1 MGGQRPR
8 LIAGR
13 ADNIKVTTADDL
25 ALAAAILECCDAGEE
40 LMRIGS
46 GFDVH
51 AFGPGDSIVLGGVRI
66 PHTRGVVAHSDGD
79 VVLHALCDALL
90 GAAGLGDIGMHFPD
104 TDPVW
109 KGADSRR
116 FVAAVL
122 EMLSVRKL
130 KVGNADIT
138 LLAQTPKVSPYRL
151 EIRRSLAQMLG
162 VTENQ
167 VNIKATTTEHLGFVG
182 RNEGLAAQA
191 VVLLEPAPDNA

>member
-1 MGGQRPR
+1 
-8 LIAGR
+8 
-13 ADNIKVTTADDL
+13 
-25 ALAAAILECCDAGEE
+25 
-40 LMRIGS
+40 MRIGS

-66 PHTRGVVAHSDGD
+66 PHSRGVVAHSDGD

-104 TDPVW
+104 TDPMW

-116 FVAAVL
+116 FIAAAL

-130 KVGNADIT
+130 TICNADIT
-138 LLAQTPKVSPYRL
+138 LLAQMPRVSPYRL
-151 EIRRSLAQMLG
+151 EIRRSLAMMLG

-191 VVLLEPAPDNA
+191 IVLLE

>member
-1 MGGQRPR
+1 
-8 LIAGR
+8 
-13 ADNIKVTTADDL
+13 
-25 ALAAAILECCDAGEE
+25 
-40 LMRIGS
+40 MRIGS

-51 AFGPGDSIVLGGVRI
+51 AFGPGDSIVLGGIRI
-66 PHTRGVVAHSDGD
+66 PHNRGVVAHSDGD
-79 VVLHALCDALL
+79 VVLHALCDAML

-116 FVAAVL
+116 FIESTL
-122 EMLSVRKL
+122 EMLAVRKL

-138 LLAQTPKVSPYRL
+138 LLAQSPKVSPYRL
-151 EIRRSLAQMLG
+151 EIRRSLAQMLK
-162 VTENQ
+162 VAENQ

-191 VVLLEPAPDNA
+191 VVLLEPVADKS

>member
-1 MGGQRPR
+1 
-8 LIAGR
+8 
-13 ADNIKVTTADDL
+13 
-25 ALAAAILECCDAGEE
+25 
-40 LMRIGS
+40 MRIGS

-66 PHTRGVVAHSDGD
+66 PHTRGVIAHSDGD
-79 VVLHALCDALL
+79 VVLHALCDAML

-104 TDPVW
+104 SDPVW

-116 FVAAVL
+116 FVESVL
-122 EMLSVRKL
+122 QMLTVRKW
-130 KVGNADIT
+130 KVGNVDIT

-151 EIRRSLAQMLG
+151 EIRRALAQMLG

-182 RNEGLAAQA
+182 RSEGLAAQA
-191 VVLLEPAPDNA
+191 VVLLEPVADKAG